1 MTGPPCPM
9 GVGLD
14 LLERTEL
21 DRLFTR
27 RWFLRYCYASE
38 EIERARELTGRRRQ
52 EYLTGRFAAK
62 EAVLKALGRGLF
74 QGIAPYDILVGRA
87 PDGAPR
93 VELHGSAAA
102 AAPGV
107 SVLVSITHKGDAVAA
122 VALTIPLGSRD
133 APERTGCGTAAGTY
147 EERRA
152 V

>member
-1 MTGPPCPM
+1 
-9 GVGLD
+9 
-14 LLERTEL
+14 
-21 DRLFTR
+21 
-27 RWFLRYCYASE
+27 A
-38 EIERARELTGRRRQ
+38 
-52 EYLTGRFAAK
+52 GRFAAK

-93 VELHGSAAA
+93 VELHGSAAT

-133 APERTGCGTAAGTY
+133 APGAHRMRDG
-147 EERRA
+147 RRDI
-152 V
+152 